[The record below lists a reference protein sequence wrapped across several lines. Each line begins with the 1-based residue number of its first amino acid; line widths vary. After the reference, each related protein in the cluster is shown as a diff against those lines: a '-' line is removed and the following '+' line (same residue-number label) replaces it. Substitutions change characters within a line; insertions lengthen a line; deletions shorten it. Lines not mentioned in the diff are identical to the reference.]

1 MVACARDSM
10 NRYLALDK
18 LPENPRWRQVART
31 AYFVLSK
38 VSHDPE
44 ARMALEKGVTQ
55 LQDIVEAKALT

>member
-1 MVACARDSM
+1 M

-38 VSHDPE
+38 VSHDQE
-44 ARMALEKGVTQ
+44 AKLSLEKTVTR
-55 LQDIVEAKALT
+55 LQDIVKAKALN